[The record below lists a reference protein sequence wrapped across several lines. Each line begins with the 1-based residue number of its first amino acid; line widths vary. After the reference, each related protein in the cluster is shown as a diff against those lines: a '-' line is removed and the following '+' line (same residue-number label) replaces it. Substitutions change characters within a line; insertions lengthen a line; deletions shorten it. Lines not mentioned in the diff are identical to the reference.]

1 MDRHYLLIIGW
12 IMSLMLVGC
21 AGNEPEQTTELV
33 LPTAVVPQG
42 TTAVPTEL
50 AATAILPPT
59 AVLFLDTPT
68 PAATAVITDVP
79 VPTPTALP
87 PTIIPSEV
95 TLIDN
100 AQPFRSQDLLFIGEG
115 ELRKWSRRDGTV
127 TTLLFARISGR
138 QELLYGNVHRFT
150 VNETGTAAVAARAIP
165 DDTMNSELWWVD
177 TNSGENRQLVANV
190 PGLIDLA
197 LSPDGRSLLYVASD
211 ADNLFRSGPVYR
223 LDLAGGT
230 APIEVGT
237 CTADPLAETT
247 DLPGGRACLGVSWTR
262 DSQNM
267 LWTDTLGI
275 WLRHLNANEPTLILS
290 VTAAVADNLS
300 PLYQLRDWSLDGR
313 YLLLSIVRFDRVET
327 AVLDLVTNQLIPVP
341 ETTVGEGTGYRAV
354 DWMQDGRLFL
364 FTGGADQGQTTPML
378 QLWRLTDG
386 QLNLEETTVLQLPLH
401 NWLQDGIHFIT
412 GRFGFTL
419 LADDPAAR
427 GIYLMASS
435 NEQPQKVNSLPYL
448 TGEATWLYDNIGTIF
463 TPPGRDDSVMFLT
476 AELDGE
482 VVFYDI
488 RPFIGD
494 HASHFY
500 WLPR

>member
-1 MDRHYLLIIGW
+1 
-12 IMSLMLVGC
+12 
-21 AGNEPEQTTELV
+21 
-33 LPTAVVPQG
+33 
-42 TTAVPTEL
+42 
-50 AATAILPPT
+50 
-59 AVLFLDTPT
+59 
-68 PAATAVITDVP
+68 
-79 VPTPTALP
+79 
-87 PTIIPSEV
+87 
-95 TLIDN
+95 
-100 AQPFRSQDLLFIGEG
+100 
-115 ELRKWSRRDGTV
+115 
-127 TTLLFARISGR
+127 
-138 QELLYGNVHRFT
+138 
-150 VNETGTAAVAARAIP
+150 
-165 DDTMNSELWWVD
+165 
-177 TNSGENRQLVANV
+177 
-190 PGLIDLA
+190 
-197 LSPDGRSLLYVASD
+197 
-211 ADNLFRSGPVYR
+211 
-223 LDLAGGT
+223 
-230 APIEVGT
+230 
-237 CTADPLAETT
+237 
-247 DLPGGRACLGVSWTR
+247 
-262 DSQNM
+262 M
-267 LWTDTLGI
+267 LWSDTQGI
-275 WLRHLNANEPTLILS
+275 WLRHLNASEPTLILS

-386 QLNLEETTVLQLPLH
+386 QLNLEETTALQLPLH